1 MNYFN
6 IINGGRTLT
15 LKKCSNCDGTGFSSN
30 FLLELGEIGTGR
42 KAEKVECYLC
52 HGTGFVEVANETSE
66 KKISYGGR
74 EETSSYREGRTSSN
88 SISIGGGGGGEGD
101 ILSAVVIFFLLYMLA
116 ALFLGIGQF
125 YNGQVKKGIYFIM
138 IMLVIWFIG
147 PFFIGGLVG
156 LPSMILII
164 WSMYDAWTTREK
176 MGSGKIPERKSML
189 KIYLVIYILGWLCI
203 FSMYVL
209 IKSIIAV

>member
-1 MNYFN
+1 M
-6 IINGGRTLT
+6 TT
-15 LKKCSNCDGTGFSSN
+15 KKCNICNGTGQIDEVWFAT
-30 FLLELGEIGTGR
+30 IGTGR
-42 KAEKVECYLC
+42 RPDKVECYQC
-52 HGTGFVEVANETSE
+52 NGTGFVEVANETSE
-66 KKISYGGR
+66 KKISYGGG

-88 SISIGGGGGGEGD
+88 SISFGGGGGN
-101 ILSAVVIFFLLYMLA
+101 ILSAIVIFLLLYMLA

-176 MGSGKIPERKSML
+176 MDSGKISERKSIL
-189 KIYLVIYILGWLCI
+189 KTYLVIYILGWLCI
-203 FSMYVL
+203 FFIYVL
-209 IKSIIAV
+209 IKSIIAVLF